1 MASSCWLTMQDKML
15 KVDHAVIIDV
25 DVINTV
31 SIFLPLLAEQEY
43 KVFCRL
49 MCAHCTLN
57 TIPFCFVFVMF

>member
-31 SIFLPLLAEQEY
+31 SIFFPFTGGAGIQS
-43 KVFCRL
+43 FCRL
-49 MCAHCTLN
+49 MRAHCTLN
-57 TIPFCFVFVMF
+57 TIPFSFLF